1 MNNASLGNSAMSSNA
16 GALNRLN
23 RFKSNPM
30 AKWFILGGIII
41 IVIILIIIG
50 ARAAS
55 GANQKNIDEPLL
67 IGPAVNAH
75 TINSQVPD
83 GFDIKASDD
92 GLEFSYSVWIFVHDW
107 DYKLGEYKNIFLK
120 GSKTAL
126 PGANT
131 ASAKAPGLWLYP
143 NTNSLHARI
152 DTYNSGSPEGCDL
165 TNIPLQ
171 KWVHLVYVLNNRTV
185 DMYVDGKL
193 ERSCILKGVPKLN
206 EDKLHVCTNGGFMG
220 QISKLQYYRRALK
233 PDEIYN
239 IYYDGPMLSSKYQV
253 SFFKDGKLFD
263 YSGQN

>member
-1 MNNASLGNSAMSSNA
+1 MNNALGNLGNIGNSTNA
-16 GALNRLN
+16 GALNRMN
-23 RFKSNPM
+23 KMKSNPM
-30 AKWFILGGIII
+30 AKWFILGGVVI

-55 GANQKNIDEPLL
+55 KANQKNIDEPLL

-75 TINSQVPD
+75 TIGDKVKD
-83 GFDIKASDD
+83 GFTIKASDD

-107 DYKLGEYKNIFLK
+107 DYKFGEYKNIFIK
-120 GSKTAL
+120 GSKNTN
-126 PGANT
+126 PGAGV
-131 ASAKAPGLWLYP
+131 AGSRAPGLWLYP
-143 NTNSLHARI
+143 NTNALHARI
-152 DTYNSGSPEGCDL
+152 DTYNTSNEGCDL

-185 DMYVDGKL
+185 DLYVDGKL

-206 EDKLHVCTNGGFMG
+206 EDKLFVCTEGGFMG

-233 PDEIYN
+233 PDEIFN

-253 SFFKDGKLFD
+253 SFFKDGKLID
-263 YSGQN
+263 YSQ